1 MLAQAGPVDGWGES
15 ESCVRIT
22 GMFEQELVFVLSGI
36 RGLMSVRHG
45 LTLAG
50 DFVGGKDTLACA
62 HHKLENGFQSLIQ
75 SAVSIPHPGTGAKY
89 IKMEITEVSS
99 LISEEKGRLNRC

>member
-1 MLAQAGPVDGWGES
+1 MLAQAGPADGWGES

-50 DFVGGKDTLACA
+50 DFVGDR
-62 HHKLENGFQSLIQ
+62 
-75 SAVSIPHPGTGAKY
+75 Y
-89 IKMEITEVSS
+89 SS
-99 LISEEKGRLNRC
+99 LCSS

>member
-1 MLAQAGPVDGWGES
+1 MDGGES

-36 RGLMSVRHG
+36 RGLMSVRHD

-50 DFVGGKDTLACA
+50 A
-62 HHKLENGFQSLIQ
+62 HHKLEDGFQSLIQ
-75 SAVSIPHPGTGAKY
+75 SAVRTTHPGTGAKY
-89 IKMEITEVSS
+89 IKMEITEVGS